1 MTDNLRRSIA
11 SWRRNEDYNR
21 ETKRIMA
28 EREENEKVKGEWV
41 IVEYR
46 GKDREFISEPTSYAE
61 AFSKMTKN
69 EKSGLKLST
78 LNRGYAHFNPVY
90 RIEKFQPSI

>member
-1 MTDNLRRSIA
+1 
-11 SWRRNEDYNR
+11 
-21 ETKRIMA
+21 
-28 EREENEKVKGEWV
+28 
-41 IVEYR
+41 
-46 GKDREFISEPTSYAE
+46 
-61 AFSKMTKN
+61 MTKN